1 MEIFRLGEVGPPKDD
16 DFHRFK
22 IFVKD
27 ETNWKRRHKKKNVE
41 VFTRSTPHTNMKMIK
56 VVAIFPDVSSHV
68 IYDMLH
74 DNDYR
79 SSWDN
84 TMKESTE
91 ICRITWNCSI
101 EHFGFRAPF
110 AFANRDFVMLRA
122 WQPYENEYIIFNR
135 SVFHKKVPPRSD
147 YVRAMTF
154 ITGYVITAIS
164 PVSCQLMY
172 LTQNDPRGD
181 IPSWAINLATTKV
194 APRLVKSLHRAAL
207 CYPGWKA
214 QNRPEFKPW
223 RNPEQ
228 QNKSVPALCY
238 SDILREPD
246 FSLKKVHEKHVSKE
260 KALKEVG
267 LPLDTSA
274 QVNVCVDMTEKT

>member
-1 MEIFRLGEVGPPKDD
+1 MEIFRLGEVAPPKDD

-27 ETNWKRRHKKKNVE
+27 EINWKRRHKKKNVE

-122 WQPYENEYIIFNR
+122 WQQYENEYIIFNR

-147 YVRAMTF
+147 YVRALTF
-154 ITGYVITAIS
+154 ITGYVITALS

-194 APRLVKSLHRAAL
+194 APRLVKSLQRAAL

-228 QNKSVPALCY
+228 QDKSVPPLCY

-267 LPLDTSA
+267 LPLDTRLDEDSS
-274 QVNVCVDMTEKT
+274 

>member
-27 ETNWKRRHKKKNVE
+27 EINWKRRHKKKNVE

-79 SSWDN
+79 SLWDN

-101 EHFGFRAPF
+101 EHFG
-110 AFANRDFVMLRA
+110 
-122 WQPYENEYIIFNR
+122 
-135 SVFHKKVPPRSD
+135 
-147 YVRAMTF
+147 
-154 ITGYVITAIS
+154 
-164 PVSCQLMY
+164 C
-172 LTQNDPRGD
+172 D

-228 QNKSVPALCY
+228 QDKSVPALCY

-267 LPLDTSA
+267 LPLDTRLDEDSS
-274 QVNVCVDMTEKT
+274 

>member
-172 LTQNDPRGD
+172 LTQNDPRGKQCFWFR
-181 IPSWAINLATTKV
+181 PQ
-194 APRLVKSLHRAAL
+194 LV
-207 CYPGWKA
+207 
-214 QNRPEFKPW
+214 N
-223 RNPEQ
+223 
-228 QNKSVPALCY
+228 
-238 SDILREPD
+238 
-246 FSLKKVHEKHVSKE
+246 
-260 KALKEVG
+260 
-267 LPLDTSA
+267 
-274 QVNVCVDMTEKT
+274 